1 MIVKNE
7 RLNRER
13 GSKGAM
19 SMMIY
24 SSIPYLSMTIGNRN
38 TGASRISAGSHDQ
51 PPMISPSSRMNW
63 TITSC
68 STLTRLELQLKTA
81 RELSTNPPTKSAI
94 QSQTLRMTSTKSLM
108 TSGLIL
114 LCRKSKKLSVSHA
127 NHGSGISPLA
137 SLYFQRSCFSQ

>member
-1 MIVKNE
+1 M
-7 RLNRER
+7 
-13 GSKGAM
+13 SKEIENPTEGFLGNIAEELGT
-19 SMMIY
+19 
-24 SSIPYLSMTIGNRN
+24 LSAPVTKSRKRN
-38 TGASRISAGSHDQ
+38 STAP

-63 TITSC
+63 TITLC
-68 STLTRLELQLKTA
+68 STLTRLELQLRTA

-94 QSQTLRMTSTKSLM
+94 QSQNLRMTSTKSLM

-114 LCRKSKKLSVSHA
+114 LCIKSKRLSVSHA